1 MSSDDWSAFTHKTD
15 ILLIS
20 CQLTTLDKHKL
31 KSKQA
36 LNFYWDLIQGCIIKA
51 TEKSAQKLEKLSKK
65 AFISNCI
72 PTQCSNIYDRTV
84 KIAATLKFE
93 FLPITV

>member
-51 TEKSAQKLEKLSKK
+51 TEK
-65 AFISNCI
+65 
-72 PTQCSNIYDRTV
+72 
-84 KIAATLKFE
+84 
-93 FLPITV
+93 